1 MLETHLKLPFLLVL
15 SAFSGTAWADIVEL
29 GQIEVYGKKQ
39 AEQLAVEQKSRAQI
53 EQELIRDSSDLVR
66 YSVDVGISDGG
77 RHNKGFAM
85 RGVEANRV
93 GINIDGVAL
102 PDMEENSLYG
112 RYGNFNSAR
121 QSIDPELVRDIEIVK
136 GADSFQAGSGA
147 LGGAVNYRTL
157 NAQDLLLPGQR
168 FGAMLKSG
176 YGSRNREWTNTLGVG
191 AHTGRFD
198 MVLLYSQ
205 RRGHETESAVK
216 GDDTYGSARGLP
228 DPSKHRYHSYLAKFG
243 FQIDEAQR
251 IGASVNGQQGSRYT
265 KEYSYALF
273 GSQWRDADDKHRR
286 FNGNLHYEW
295 MPDSAWLALLRA
307 DADYQK
313 TGLDAVNYKGTRN
326 WNTQVPELDE
336 IYDRRINSAYK
347 RLSLRLDSQPLR
359 WGGEHILSFK
369 VFLSRRDFET
379 VNYDTIGVGRSWQQQ
394 TVSTIQYPMKTTQTG
409 FSLLDN
415 ITWNRVFS
423 GRIGARYDHEKVAPK
438 DLNAP
443 CSTACLD
450 EGKPAGNS
458 FSNWNGLIGLNA
470 QLNPTWQIGYTLS
483 SGHRVPTASEMYFT
497 FTNPYGTW
505 QSNPDLKAERSITHT
520 LSLQGKGAAGDLDV
534 NIYQSRYRD
543 FLVEQ
548 EQIIATPNPY
558 YDQCA
563 WYGCPQYDQ
572 TPKHQMVNLDKARI
586 SGIEFTGRL
595 NLHRL
600 LPVGEGWKLSGGL
613 GYSKGKLSNE
623 TSLLSIQPLKAI
635 IGLDYEQPEGRWGV
649 FSRMTYRGEKKPGD
663 AKVTEISGSRGNL
676 VQNVVTYP
684 WLNSSATVFDV
695 YGYYKP
701 LKTLTLRAGV
711 YNLFDRK
718 YHTWDSLRGINA
730 NSTTNSVDRAGKGL
744 ARFYAP
750 GRNFALALEY
760 KF

>member
-39 AEQLAVEQKSRAQI
+39 AEQLAVERKSRAQI

-191 AHTGRFD
+191 AQSGRLD

-205 RRGHETESAVK
+205 RRGHETESEER

-228 DPSKHRYHSYLAKFG
+228 DPSKHQYHSYLAKFG
-243 FQIDEAQR
+243 FQIDEAHR
-251 IGASVNGQQGSRYT
+251 IGASMNGQQGSRYT

-295 MPDSAWLALLRA
+295 MPDSEWLALLRA

-326 WNTQVPELDE
+326 WSTQVPELDE

-369 VFLSRRDFET
+369 TFLSRRDFET

-409 FSLLDN
+409 LF
-415 ITWNRVFS
+415 I
-423 GRIGARYDHEKVAPK
+423 
-438 DLNAP
+438 
-443 CSTACLD
+443 
-450 EGKPAGNS
+450 AG
-458 FSNWNGLIGLNA
+458 
-470 QLNPTWQIGYTLS
+470 
-483 SGHRVPTASEMYFT
+483 
-497 FTNPYGTW
+497 
-505 QSNPDLKAERSITHT
+505 
-520 LSLQGKGAAGDLDV
+520 
-534 NIYQSRYRD
+534 
-543 FLVEQ
+543 
-548 EQIIATPNPY
+548 
-558 YDQCA
+558 
-563 WYGCPQYDQ
+563 
-572 TPKHQMVNLDKARI
+572 
-586 SGIEFTGRL
+586 
-595 NLHRL
+595 
-600 LPVGEGWKLSGGL
+600 
-613 GYSKGKLSNE
+613 
-623 TSLLSIQPLKAI
+623 
-635 IGLDYEQPEGRWGV
+635 
-649 FSRMTYRGEKKPGD
+649 
-663 AKVTEISGSRGNL
+663 
-676 VQNVVTYP
+676 
-684 WLNSSATVFDV
+684 
-695 YGYYKP
+695 
-701 LKTLTLRAGV
+701 
-711 YNLFDRK
+711 
-718 YHTWDSLRGINA
+718 
-730 NSTTNSVDRAGKGL
+730 
-744 ARFYAP
+744 
-750 GRNFALALEY
+750 
-760 KF
+760 